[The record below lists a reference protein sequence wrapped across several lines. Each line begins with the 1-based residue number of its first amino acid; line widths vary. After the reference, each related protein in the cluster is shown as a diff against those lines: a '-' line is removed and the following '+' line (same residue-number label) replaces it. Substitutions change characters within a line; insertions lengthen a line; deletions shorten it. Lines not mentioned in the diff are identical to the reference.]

1 MPICPFRDREC
12 FPECALFAPT
22 VEKCSIV
29 VAAVLLEDLQK
40 IGVLGYEKYLRPQ
53 DSGEDRHGG

>member
-1 MPICPFRDREC
+1 M
-12 FPECALFAPT
+12 FAPT
-22 VEKCSIV
+22 VDKCSIV

-53 DSGEDRHGG
+53 DPGEDRHGT